1 MAQFQTITIPCLVSP
16 GMFPNEYAVEVEIDS
31 HKKLSLFV
39 QESDLEKIDVQKGTA
54 LLKVG
59 LPENQT
65 SGKTVLLYLP
75 EESLETGNHWL
86 ELSSDKVPLPKRVHS
101 C

>member
-16 GMFPNEYAVEVEIDS
+16 GMFPNEYAVEVESDL
-31 HKKLSLFV
+31 HEKLSLFV
-39 QESDLEKIDVQKGTA
+39 QESDLEKIDLDKGTA
-54 LLKVG
+54 LLKVK

-86 ELSSDKVPLPKRVHS
+86 EFSSDKIPQLK
-101 C
+101 

>member
-1 MAQFQTITIPCLVSP
+1 MAQFQTITIPCLISP
-16 GMFPNEYAVEVEIDS
+16 GMFPSEYAVEVEIDA

-65 SGKTVLLYLP
+65 SEKTVLLYLP
-75 EESLETGNHWL
+75 EESLEMGNRWI
-86 ELSSDKVPLPKRVHS
+86 EFSSDKITQRKISVQ
-101 C
+101 